1 MIFTKPKV
9 QQYMLIWEVLLN
21 KNKNITEINT
31 PEGVYIH

>member
-21 KNKNITEINT
+21 KNITEINT
-31 PEGVYIH
+31 AEGEYIH